1 MKDTLKC
8 YVSGRPVSKESKEG
22 IVSFAVPEYG
32 ILFRCAAEG
41 TRSDLEIIAF
51 LSFLRFVEHNKDIFK
66 LRELQIFTDF
76 PPLAYL
82 MDKQVA
88 SGKGME
94 AVLRQA
100 QKSAKGIIY
109 KVLWIDTARNRAAG
123 PVGSI
128 PDLPEDCDLKIKTF
142 PAMGSKLNSSDQPDE
157 LKF

>member
-8 YVSGRPVSKESKEG
+8 YVSGRPVPKDSKEG

-41 TRSDLEIIAF
+41 TRADLEIIAF

-66 LRELQIFTDF
+66 KRELHIFTDF

-82 MDKQVA
+82 MDKQVV
-88 SGKGME
+88 SQRGME
-94 AVLRQA
+94 TVLRQA
-100 QKSAKGIIY
+100 QKYGKSLVY
-109 KVLWIDTARNRAAG
+109 KVVWIDTKRNRAAG

-128 PDLPEDCDLKIKTF
+128 PDLPEGSDLKIRTF
-142 PAMGSKLNSSDQPDE
+142 PGLGSKLKPSDPSEE

>member
-1 MKDTLKC
+1 M
-8 YVSGRPVSKESKEG
+8 
-22 IVSFAVPEYG
+22 SFAVPEYG

-41 TRSDLEIIAF
+41 THADLEIIAF

-66 LRELQIFTDF
+66 NRELHIFTDF

-82 MDKQVA
+82 MDKQVVA
-88 SGKGME
+88 NRGME

-109 KVLWIDTARNRAAG
+109 KVMWIDTPRNRAAG

-128 PDLPEDCDLKIKTF
+128 PNLPEGVDLKIKTF
-142 PAMGSKLNSSDQPDE
+142 PALGSKMNPSDPADE
-157 LKF
+157 LIF